1 MNTKK
6 LKTNSVGYAFV
17 LPSLILIICF
27 MVIPIGMTVYMS
39 FFNKTLVKNT
49 FIGIGNYQKLLSD
62 TKFLKSLGNTLKYV
76 AVIVPSVVIITM
88 YLSSVIVQKSEKTG
102 AFFRGMFYI
111 PTIASAVTI
120 SIIWNWIFNPVAGV
134 ANYVLTVLGQEP
146 VSWFSGRALAFF
158 CVCIVSFVGLIGQ
171 PIILYTAAMNGIP
184 IDYYEAAD
192 LDGASQI
199 RKFWNITV
207 PSVRPTTL
215 YVTIITAINAFQIFI
230 PIQLLTSG
238 GPVNATS
245 SIMYVLY
252 TTAFTDNKFGYAS
265 AIGVILLII
274 LGTFSAIQFKIQNKQ
289 D

>member
-1 MNTKK
+1 M
-6 LKTNSVGYAFV
+6 F
-17 LPSLILIICF
+17 
-27 MVIPIGMTVYMS
+27 
-39 FFNKTLVKNT
+39 
-49 FIGIGNYQKLLSD
+49 
-62 TKFLKSLGNTLKYV
+62 
-76 AVIVPSVVIITM
+76 
-88 YLSSVIVQKSEKTG
+88 LSSVIVQKSEKTG

-134 ANYVLTVLGQEP
+134 ANYVLKVLGQEP
-146 VSWFSGRALAFF
+146 LSWFSGRALAFI

-230 PIQLLTSG
+230 PIQL
-238 GPVNATS
+238 N
-245 SIMYVLY
+245 
-252 TTAFTDNKFGYAS
+252 
-265 AIGVILLII
+265 
-274 LGTFSAIQFKIQNKQ
+274 
-289 D
+289 